1 MDEIAAYINSKF
13 LSSITSVFPSPLNNK
28 VLGVNTA
35 CNFGN
40 NRVNTCYTAAFLSAA
55 YFSDII
61 VINI

>member
-13 LSSITSVFPSPLNNK
+13 LSSIIIVLPSPLSNK
-28 VLGVNTA
+28 ERGVNIIF
-35 CNFGN
+35 NVGN